1 MIIAFAGKGGVGKST
16 IASQVVRRLSGRG
29 SVLAVDADPNSNLSD
44 KLGMEVK
51 GTIGGLR
58 DETVAYPEKIP
69 AGMSKQQYVSEQVQR
84 IITEYGNTDLLV
96 MGRPEGEGCYCFI
109 NSSLKECFGRAFPYY
124 DYVVVDNEAGM
135 EHMSRKILPSA
146 DVFLFVSDPSLTGIR
161 TVARL
166 SDLAEEVGIDV
177 GRKILIIN
185 RAPETVPEK
194 LEEAAKEARFHE
206 IMLFPSDGF
215 ITDSALESEVLDVP
229 EDSPFGKSVE
239 ELLNL
244 IL

>member
-109 NSSLKECFGRAFPYY
+109 NSSLKECFGRVFPYY

-135 EHMSRKILPSA
+135 EHMSRKVLPHA
-146 DVFLFVSDPSLTGIR
+146 DVFLFISDPTVTGVK
-161 TVARL
+161 TAGRL
-166 SDLAEEVGIDV
+166 SDLAEDVGIVMD
-177 GRKILIIN
+177 RKILIIN
-185 RAPETVPEK
+185 NVSSELPDRLNQTA
-194 LEEAAKEARFHE
+194 EE
-206 IMLFPSDGF
+206 SGF
-215 ITDSALESEVLDVP
+215 SEVMTFPYERYISESAMETEELNVP
-229 EDSPFGKSVE
+229 EDSEFGKAIT
-239 ELLNL
+239 ELLEL
-244 IL
+244 IV